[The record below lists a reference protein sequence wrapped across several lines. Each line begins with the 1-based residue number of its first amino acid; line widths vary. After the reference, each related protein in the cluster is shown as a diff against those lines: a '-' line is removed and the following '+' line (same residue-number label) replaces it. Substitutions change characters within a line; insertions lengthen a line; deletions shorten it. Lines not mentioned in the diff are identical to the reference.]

1 MLACRIT
8 VCLEVPQLQQEQV
21 LERLHQAVD
30 QLEIDGFK
38 VLDSSID
45 CKPVSHEGDL
55 ESFGR
60 P

>member
-1 MLACRIT
+1 MLASRIT

-21 LERLHQAVD
+21 LERLHRAID
-30 QLEIDGFK
+30 QMEIDGLK
-38 VLDSSID
+38 VLDSSIE
-45 CKPVSHEGDL
+45 CKPVSLDGDL